1 MLAFAKDHK
10 ICEDALLLPTLSTS
24 MRRGILRILLG
35 VCGSISAYKSLD
47 LARGLIN
54 AGHQVKV
61 VLTKGAE
68 EFVRPQV
75 FRYLGALEVYSSE
88 DDFNYPQRPDQ
99 GEVLHIELAQ
109 WAQRLAIAP
118 LSANTLAR
126 LAMGQANDLLS
137 SVFLAL
143 RPECPVLFFPAMN
156 TRMLEHPLVRDNRH
170 ILERLER
177 LPHVFFAGTKSG
189 KLACGEEGSGKLLD
203 VDTMVE
209 LIPVLQVRPRPHGQ
223 KILITTGATCAP
235 LDPVRYMTNPSS
247 GRTGKE
253 LALYFH
259 SLGHEVALVYG
270 SLDEKSLESL
280 KHLPRLELAQGQTA
294 QAMYREVDQRFGDCD
309 LFISAAAVGD
319 LEFET
324 QYSKLKKSEL
334 HEQRK
339 GQLATK
345 PAVDILAK
353 MIERKKPGQKII
365 GFAAETQ
372 LSEDIL
378 KEKMQRKPVDLLI
391 GTLVHSAQTS
401 EDHQAQGFQA
411 ASATYKILKND
422 HIFFSGELDKKEL
435 AEFVA
440 QEFDL

>member
-1 MLAFAKDHK
+1 
-10 ICEDALLLPTLSTS
+10 
-24 MRRGILRILLG
+24 LRILLG

-54 AGHQVKV
+54 SGHQVKV
-61 VLTKGAE
+61 LLTKGAE

-88 DDFNYPQRPDQ
+88 DDFNYPKFADQ

-109 WAQRLAIAP
+109 WAQRFVVAP

-143 RPECPVLFFPAMN
+143 KPNCPVIFFPAMN
-156 TRMLEHPLVRDNRH
+156 SRMLEHPIVRDNRQ

-189 KLACGEEGSGKLLD
+189 KLACGEEGQGKLLD

-209 LIPVLQVRPRPHGQ
+209 IIPILQVTPHQRPQ

-235 LDPVRYMTNPSS
+235 LDPVRYLTNPSS

-253 LALYFH
+253 LACYFH
-259 SLGHEVALVYG
+259 FLGHDVTLVHG
-270 SLDEKSLESL
+270 TLGPKSLEAL
-280 KHLPRLELAQGQTA
+280 KCLPRLELIQTLTA
-294 QAMYREVDQRFGDCD
+294 KDMYKAVDQHFDNCD

-319 LEFET
+319 IEFET
-324 QYSKLKKSEL
+324 QNSKLKKSQL
-334 HEQRK
+334 HEQNNGVLKTR
-339 GQLATK
+339 

-353 MIERKKPGQKII
+353 MIERKSSAQKII
-365 GFAAETQ
+365 GFAAETE
-372 LSEDIL
+372 LTEDLL
-378 KEKMQRKPVDLLI
+378 KEKLERKPVDLLI
-391 GTLVHSAQTS
+391 GTQVHSAQT
-401 EDHQAQGFQA
+401 EDGQKAQGFQA
-411 ASATYKILKND
+411 ARATYKILKNKQV
-422 HIFFSGELDKKEL
+422 FFSGELDKKEL

>member
-1 MLAFAKDHK
+1 M
-10 ICEDALLLPTLSTS
+10 
-24 MRRGILRILLG
+24 RILLG

-75 FRYLGALEVYSSE
+75 FRYLGALGVYSSE
-88 DDFNYPQRPDQ
+88 DDFNYPQLPDQ

-109 WAQRLAIAP
+109 WAQRLVIAP
-118 LSANTLAR
+118 LSANTLAK

-137 SVFLAL
+137 SIFLAL
-143 RPECPVLFFPAMN
+143 QSDCPVLFFPAMN
-156 TRMLEHPLVRDNRH
+156 SRMLEHPIVRDNRH

-177 LPHVFFAGTKSG
+177 LAHVFFAGTKSG

-203 VDTMVE
+203 VETMVE
-209 LIPVLQVRPRPHGQ
+209 IIPVLQVKPHPRRQ
-223 KILITTGATCAP
+223 KILITTGATCAA
-235 LDPVRYMTNPSS
+235 LDPVRYLTNPSS

-259 SLGHEVALVYG
+259 SLGHDVSLIYG

-280 KHLPRLELAQGQTA
+280 KQLPRLKLAQGITA
-294 QAMYREVDQRFGDCD
+294 QDMYHEVEQLFEDSD

-324 QYSKLKKSEL
+324 QDSKLKKSEL
-334 HEQRK
+334 HGRDK
-339 GQLATK
+339 GMLSTK
-345 PAVDILAK
+345 PAIDILAQ
-353 MIERKKPGQKII
+353 MIKRKKPGQKIV
-365 GFAAETQ
+365 GFAAETE
-372 LSEDIL
+372 LTEDLL
-378 KEKMQRKPVDLLI
+378 KEKMQKKPVDLLI
-391 GTLVHSAQTS
+391 GTQVHSAQTS
-401 EDHQAQGFQA
+401 EDHQPHGFQTA
-411 ASATYKILKND
+411 RATYKVLKND
-422 HIFFSGELDKKEL
+422 QIFFSGELDKKEL